1 MAIVGGRSIELTGI
15 RELATLVRTGGDKAL
30 RAMAKGLYLEATM
43 AFNES
48 QTLVPVDTGV
58 LRASGHVNSPKIDN
72 DAVEITIAYGG
83 PATPYALFVH
93 ERIYAP
99 SGKKV
104 YHRPPTRAKYL
115 ETPVKRRAKGMGG
128 RLTQLVKIELGKG
141 I

>member
-1 MAIVGGRSIELTGI
+1 MASPVITLTGLDKLNKI
-15 RELATLVRTGGDKAL
+15 VQQGGDKAL
-30 RAMAKGLYLEATM
+30 KAIEQGLYLEAQM

-48 QTLVPVDTGV
+48 QTLVPIDTGI
-58 LRASGHVNSPKIDN
+58 LRSSGHITSPKTTPES
-72 DAVEITIAYGG
+72 VEITIAYGG
-83 PATPYALFVH
+83 PANSYAFIVH

-115 ETPVKRRAKGMGG
+115 EVPVKRRSRGMSK
-128 RLTQLVKIELGKG
+128 RLSLYIKRALGA

>member
-1 MAIVGGRSIELTGI
+1 MAVSIELTGI
-15 RELATLVRTGGDKAL
+15 KELAKLVNTGGDRAL
-30 RAMAKGLYLEATM
+30 RALAKGLYLEATM

-48 QTLVPVDTGV
+48 QTLVPVDTGI
-58 LRASGHVNSPKIDN
+58 LRSSGHVNSPKMDTES
-72 DAVEITIAYGG
+72 VEITIGYGG

-104 YHRPPTRAKYL
+104 YHKPPTRAKYL

-128 RLTQLVKIELGKG
+128 RLTQLVKLELGKG

>member
-1 MAIVGGRSIELTGI
+1 MAVMGNRTIELKGI
-15 RELATLVRTGGDKAL
+15 KELSKIVNNGGDKAL
-30 RAMAKGLYLEATM
+30 KAMAKGLYLEATM

-48 QTLVPVDTGV
+48 QTLVPVDTGI

-72 DAVEITIAYGG
+72 DSVEITIAYGG
-83 PATPYALFVH
+83 PATPYAIFVH

-104 YHRPPTRAKYL
+104 YHRPPTRAKFL

-128 RLTQLVKIELGKG
+128 RLTQLVKLELGKG

>member
-1 MAIVGGRSIELTGI
+1 MAVMGRGSIELVGI
-15 RELATLVRTGGDKAL
+15 KELANLVRTGGNKAL
-30 RAMAKGLYLEATM
+30 QALAKGLYLEATM

-48 QTLVPVDTGV
+48 QTLVPVDTGI
-58 LRASGHVNSPKIDN
+58 LRSSGHVNSPKIDT
-72 DAVEITIAYGG
+72 DSVEITIAYGG